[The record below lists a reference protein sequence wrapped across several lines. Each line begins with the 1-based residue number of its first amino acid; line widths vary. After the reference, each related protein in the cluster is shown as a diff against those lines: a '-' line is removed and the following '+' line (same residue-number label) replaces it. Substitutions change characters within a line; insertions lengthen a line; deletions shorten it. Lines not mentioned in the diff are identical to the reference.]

1 MALFQKSVQND
12 YLNRIQDSSIKE
24 YWEYYDSYFNNP
36 EKQKLIEGI
45 SERKFYSEFISKLFG
60 KCLGYNTSLSE
71 DQNYFIEE
79 KNETDSGKADG
90 AVKVNGDVVAVMEF
104 KDNTTKNL
112 KDVESQAFGYK
123 VKHSNKCKYVVT
135 CNFKELWFYI
145 DNTTSIERFNLF
157 NLSYDGFKLLWLCLS
172 YESISTNLPEQ
183 IKNKSVTEEEKITKK
198 LYSDYSLFR
207 NEIFNDLID
216 KNPQFDKLLLFKK
229 TQKLL
234 DRFLFIFFAEDRLL
248 LPTNSIAK
256 IIKKWEDDIA
266 FGEEKSLYTTFVFYF
281 NLLNKG
287 RPASKEREEIFAYNG
302 GLFAPDE
309 ILDSIV
315 IDDEL
320 LSKHTKKLSSYDFI
334 SDVSVNILGHIF
346 EHSLSQIEEI
356 QNEIAGIET
365 DKSKSKRKKDGVFY
379 TPAYITKYI
388 VENTVGKLCK
398 EKREELEFNEAEFVK
413 DRKGR
418 QKNTLKKLSN
428 QLDNYRE
435 WLLGITICDPSC
447 GSGAFLVE
455 ALNFL
460 IDEHNYI
467 DELRAS
473 VFGESIQFSDITASI
488 LENNLYGVDINEE
501 SVEIAKLSLW
511 LRTAQKGR
519 KLTSLSDNL
528 KCGNSLIDDPEV
540 AGDKAFNW
548 QNEFPEVFGN
558 GGFDVVIGNPPYV
571 QHRRLMEYSSHFKNQ
586 FSVYTGTSDLSVY
599 FYEQAINILKDDGF
613 LAYINTN
620 KFFNSEYGL
629 PLRNYL
635 TNYQINT
642 IINFEQVSIF
652 KDALVSSTIN
662 LIRKSNPLSIVN
674 YVEFNKEKLA
684 DLDFQNELIS
694 RKREITNNYLKK
706 NSWLFTDPKISLI
719 IKKIKGKGKAIGDVE
734 DLEIKRG
741 ITTGYDDAFLIEKSH
756 LLNTTHPEISK
767 SILRGKD
774 IKRYELTESGLS
786 LLFIPWH
793 FPLHLD
799 ESISGASQDA
809 EESLKIKYPQLYEHL
824 LKHKDKLSNRNKSE
838 TGTRYEWYALQ
849 RCAASYYELFDKPKI
864 VWGLITG
871 NWGFSLDE
879 SGNFLTSSSFFL
891 TSNNINLK
899 LLLGLLNSKLYEFYF
914 KNVGEQSAGGAYVLK
929 KTSVEKFI
937 YPSIKENNLLLEN
950 INEMRILSNNL
961 NKYEANFL
969 MLVKSKFGDLK
980 LTTKL
985 RSWHQLDF
993 NLFLKDLEKVRK
1005 KYAKENETE
1014 YNKISL
1020 EEQAEWMQYFN
1031 EQRQKADELKRKIEK
1046 TDREI
1051 DQMVYELYGL
1061 TQEEIE
1067 IVENATK

>member
-12 YLNRIQDSSIKE
+12 YLNRVQDSSIKE

-36 EKQKLIEGI
+36 EQQKLIEGV

-90 AVKVNGDVVAVMEF
+90 AVKVNGEVVAVMEF
-104 KDNTTKNL
+104 KDTITKNL

-123 VKHSNKCKYVVT
+123 NTHPKCNYIVT

-145 DNTTSIERFNLF
+145 GDTTSKEPFNLF
-157 NLSYDGFKLLWLCLS
+157 NLSYDSFKLLWLCLS

-183 IKNKSVTEEEKITKK
+183 IKNESVTKEEKISKE
-198 LYSDYSLFR
+198 LYIDYSLFR
-207 NEIFNDLID
+207 NEIFNDLVD

-309 ILDSIV
+309 MLDSIV

-548 QNEFPEVFGN
+548 ENEFPEVFAN

-571 QHRRLMEYSSHFKNQ
+571 RQELLETSHKIY
-586 FSVYTGTSDLSVY
+586 FSQAYENVYDGMADLYVY
-599 FYEQAINILKDDGF
+599 FYELSIKILKSGGVLGF
-613 LAYINTN
+613 ITPN
-620 KFFNSEYGL
+620 KWMERKYGFE
-629 PLRNYL
+629 LRLYL
-635 TNYQINT
+635 KRFD
-642 IINFEQVSIF
+642 II
-652 KDALVSSTIN
+652 K
-662 LIRKSNPLSIVN
+662 IVN
-674 YVEFNKEKLA
+674 YG
-684 DLDFQNELIS
+684 ELRIFEDAS
-694 RKREITNNYLKK
+694 TEPSIITLSNTKTLEEIEYYGVK
-706 NSWLFTDPKISLI
+706 
-719 IKKIKGKGKAIGDVE
+719 
-734 DLEIKRG
+734 
-741 ITTGYDDAFLIEKSH
+741 
-756 LLNTTHPEISK
+756 
-767 SILRGKD
+767 
-774 IKRYELTESGLS
+774 
-786 LLFIPWH
+786 
-793 FPLHLD
+793 
-799 ESISGASQDA
+799 
-809 EESLKIKYPQLYEHL
+809 SLKEAKALLYKFERFN
-824 LKHKDKLSNRNKSE
+824 KDKLDDSIWKFTSLLVSDIIIKFKTDTITLKEYTKGGVYYGVKTGMNNAFIIDESKAKDLIYEDSTAEDVISKMVEGDDFKKWHLNYSGRYLISTFPSRKIDIDEYPSVKKYLVSFLPKLKQTGEEFINEVGVKEKTRKKSNNKWFE
-838 TGTRYEWYALQ
+838 TQDVIDYHQLLQ
-849 RCAASYYELFDKPKI
+849 KPK
-864 VWGLITG
+864 LIYYHTASAH
-871 NWGFSLDE
+871 N
-879 SGNFLTSSSFFL
+879 FFL
-891 TSNNINLK
+891 DKEGYHISANCYFISNADYSLQCI
-899 LLLGLLNSKLYEFYF
+899 LNSKLF
-914 KNVGEQSAGGAYVLK
+914 
-929 KTSVEKFI
+929 
-937 YPSIKENNLLLEN
+937 
-950 INEMRILSNNL
+950 
-961 NKYEANFL
+961 NF
-969 MLVKSKFGDLK
+969 VKRYLFPAFGDSENGGRVRLDANKMNVLPIRKVTSTINDIFENLANKITKKSTSFEAERFLVLNYLESKYNIERPSKK
-980 LTTKL
+980 LQNWYEL
-985 RSWHQLDF
+985 EFSDF
-993 NLFLKDLEKVRK
+993 SKELEKARK
-1005 KYAKENETE
+1005 NYAKENEAE
-1014 YNKISL
+1014 YSKLSVS
-1020 EEQAEWMQYFN
+1020 EEAEWMQYFN
-1031 EQRQKADELKRKIEK
+1031 EQKQKAEELKTEIVK

-1061 TQEEIE
+1061 TTEEIE

>member
-12 YLNRIQDSSIKE
+12 YLNRVQDSSIKE

-36 EKQKLIEGI
+36 EQQKLIEGI

-90 AVKVNGDVVAVMEF
+90 AVKVNGEVVAVMEF
-104 KDNTTKNL
+104 KDTTTTNL

-145 DNTTSIERFNLF
+145 DNTTSKEPFNLF
-157 NLSYDGFKLLWLCLS
+157 NLSYDDFKLLWLCLS

-183 IKNKSVTEEEKITKK
+183 IKNKSVTEEEEITKK

-207 NEIFNDLID
+207 NEIFNDLVD

-309 ILDSIV
+309 ILDSII

-365 DKSKSKRKKDGVFY
+365 DKSESKRKKDGVFY
-379 TPAYITKYI
+379 TPQYITKYI
-388 VENTVGKLCK
+388 VENTLGKLCK
-398 EKREELEFNEAEFVK
+398 EKREELEFNEDEFAK

-435 WLLGITICDPSC
+435 WLLGVTICDPAC

-473 VFGESIQFSDITASI
+473 LFGESIQFSDITASI

-528 KCGNSLIDDPEV
+528 KCGNSLIDNPEV

-548 QNEFPEVFGN
+548 ENEFPEIFSK

-571 QHRRLMEYSSHFKNQ
+571 RQELFKEIKPYLEQHYKCYNSVADLYTYFIEKGIGLMSERGL
-586 FSVYTGTSDLSVY
+586 FS
-599 FYEQAINILKDDGF
+599 FILP
-613 LAYINTN
+613 N
-620 KFFNSEYGL
+620 KFLKATYGKNIRKIIKEQSNLELLLDFDDFPVFADATTYPIIYVVNKETDFSEDSFMYAE
-629 PLRNYL
+629 
-635 TNYQINT
+635 INKRDNT
-642 IINFEQVSIF
+642 V
-652 KDALVSSTIN
+652 DPIN
-662 LIRKSNPLSIVN
+662 LLESKKHKVPFASLTEDMWNFIDVTSFEILNKIKSDSTQLGKVVN
-674 YVEFNKEKLA
+674 
-684 DLDFQNELIS
+684 
-694 RKREITNNYLKK
+694 
-706 NSWLFTDPKISLI
+706 
-719 IKKIKGKGKAIGDVE
+719 KKIY
-734 DLEIKRG
+734 RG
-741 ITTGYDDAFLIEKSH
+741 LTTGKNDAFVINGVKRKQL
-756 LLNTTHPEISK
+756 ISK
-767 SILRGKD
+767 SGKNSERIKVLATGKEVKRNTFD
-774 IKRYELTESGLS
+774 FQDKYLLFTGFDDDIPKEYPEIQEELDKHKEALIKRY
-786 LLFIPWH
+786 
-793 FPLHLD
+793 
-799 ESISGASQDA
+799 
-809 EESLKIKYPQLYEHL
+809 
-824 LKHKDKLSNRNKSE
+824 DKGENYWNLR
-838 TGTRYEWYALQ
+838 A
-849 RCAASYYELFDKPKI
+849 CAYYEEMQLPKI
-864 VWGLITG
+864 IYPRI
-871 NWGFSLDE
+871 NNR
-879 SGNFLTSSSFFL
+879 GNFYFDEKGEVFLLDNNFFISTKSKAIL
-891 TSNNINLK
+891 A
-899 LLLGLLNSKLYEFYF
+899 LLNSKLVYFYL
-914 KNVGEQSAGGAYVLK
+914 KNVCTTLQGGFYDFRRDK
-929 KTSVEKFI
+929 ITSIPV
-937 YPSIKENNLLLEN
+937 N
-950 INEMRILSNNL
+950 NNL
-961 NKYEANFL
+961 NSIEQDISILADNLIDYTDQLNKNESNFINL
-969 MLVKSKFGDLK
+969 LKSKFEINTISKK
-980 LTTKL
+980 LQN
-985 RSWHQLDF
+985 WHELEF
-993 NLFLKDLEKVRK
+993 GEFLLELEKARK
-1005 KYAKENETE
+1005 KSAKENETE
-1014 YNKISL
+1014 YSKLTLS
-1020 EEQAEWMQYFN
+1020 EEAEWMQYFN
-1031 EQRQKADELKRKIEK
+1031 EQKQKTEVLKEEIDK
-1046 TDREI
+1046 TDKDI

-1061 TQEEIE
+1061 TEDEIE

>member
-1 MALFQKSVQND
+1 M
-12 YLNRIQDSSIKE
+12 
-24 YWEYYDSYFNNP
+24 
-36 EKQKLIEGI
+36 
-45 SERKFYSEFISKLFG
+45 
-60 KCLGYNTSLSE
+60 
-71 DQNYFIEE
+71 
-79 KNETDSGKADG
+79 
-90 AVKVNGDVVAVMEF
+90 
-104 KDNTTKNL
+104 
-112 KDVESQAFGYK
+112 
-123 VKHSNKCKYVVT
+123 
-135 CNFKELWFYI
+135 
-145 DNTTSIERFNLF
+145 
-157 NLSYDGFKLLWLCLS
+157 WLCLS

-183 IKNKSVTEEEKITKK
+183 IKNKSVTEEEGITKK

-207 NEIFNDLID
+207 NEIFNDLVD

-309 ILDSIV
+309 MLDSIV

-398 EKREELEFNEAEFVK
+398 EKRKELEFDEAEFVK

-428 QLDNYRE
+428 QLDNYRQ
-435 WLLGITICDPSC
+435 WLLGITICDPAC

-460 IDEHNYI
+460 IDEHKYI

-473 VFGESIQFSDITASI
+473 LFGESIQFSDITASI

-548 QNEFPEVFGN
+548 ENEFPEVFAK
-558 GGFDVVIGNPPYV
+558 GGFDVIVGNPPYV
-571 QHRRLMEYSSHFKNQ
+571 ARSL
-586 FSVYTGTSDLSVY
+586 
-599 FYEQAINILKDDGF
+599 DDGTKKF
-613 LAYINTN
+613 INKNFQTAQ
-620 KFFNSEYGL
+620 
-629 PLRNYL
+629 
-635 TNYQINT
+635 YQIDLY
-642 IINFEQVSIF
+642 VSFMEKGTEI
-652 KDALVSSTIN
+652 LT
-662 LIRKSNPLSIVN
+662 SNGAISYIVP
-674 YVEFNKEKLA
+674 
-684 DLDFQNELIS
+684 
-694 RKREITNNYLKK
+694 
-706 NSWLFTDPKISLI
+706 NSWLKNLKMSDCRKYVLNNLHFTVIIPNLDNVFPDASVDTLVFVAQKNPTANGKIYIVEVAGKQTFLRHEIKQNRFLNNEGYIFDVEISESILPI
-719 IKKIKGKGKAIGDVE
+719 IQKVRSEVISVGEIMDVTRGVNPYDKYTGQSAEVIENRAYHANYKKDESFVPELKGKHVSTYNYNWDKEHYISYGEWLAAPRQEKYFKGQRIVFREILGKTLVS
-734 DLEIKRG
+734 
-741 ITTGYDDAFLIEKSH
+741 TLIREQFIIDRSLYIARINDKTQSKFII
-756 LLNTTHPEISK
+756 EYIIS
-767 SILRGKD
+767 I
-774 IKRYELTESGLS
+774 
-786 LLFIPWH
+786 
-793 FPLHLD
+793 
-799 ESISGASQDA
+799 
-809 EESLKIKYPQLYEHL
+809 
-824 LKHKDKLSNRNKSE
+824 
-838 TGTRYEWYALQ
+838 
-849 RCAASYYELFDKPKI
+849 
-864 VWGLITG
+864 
-871 NWGFSLDE
+871 
-879 SGNFLTSSSFFL
+879 
-891 TSNNINLK
+891 
-899 LLLGLLNSKLYEFYF
+899 LNSKLMSFYF
-914 KNVGEQSAGGAYVLK
+914 RYSNNEFDTLFPKIRVAEFKKLPIKIARLEVQNKSKILVDDLLSAKSNLIA
-929 KTSVEKFI
+929 TNEKFKTFFKHSFSLSKI
-937 YPSIKENNLLLEN
+937 SRKHENWNELDFADFIKE
-950 INEMRILSNNL
+950 L
-961 NKYEANFL
+961 NKAIKK
-969 MLVKSKFGDLK
+969 VGGIP
-980 LTTKL
+980 LTKK
-985 RSWHQLDF
+985 DEF
-993 NLFLKDLEKVRK
+993 NWLELFEENK
-1005 KYAKENETE
+1005 KKAKELQTQITLTE
-1014 YNKISL
+1014 K
-1020 EEQAEWMQYFN
+1020 
-1031 EQRQKADELKRKIEK
+1031 
-1046 TDREI
+1046 EI

-1061 TQEEIE
+1061 TSEEIE